1 MSDIKGDIPKEIQR
15 LAYNSCYTYS
25 LLLWL
30 DKEAFVEINDDD
42 KARFDR
48 LLKKWKSDTLPSLAR
63 SDYRVYLVRNNE
75 ITSTL

>member
-1 MSDIKGDIPKEIQR
+1 MSDIKGDIPKAIQR
-15 LAYNSCYTYS
+15 LAYNSIYKYS

-48 LLKKWKSDTLPSLAR
+48 LVKRWKSETLPTLQR
-63 SDYRVYLVRNNE
+63 SHFEVYIVKNNE
-75 ITSTL
+75 IVSEL

>member
-1 MSDIKGDIPKEIQR
+1 MSDIKGDIPRAIQR
-15 LAYNSCYTYS
+15 LAYNSIYKYS

-48 LLKKWKSDTLPSLAR
+48 LLKRWKAENLPTLAR
-63 SDYRVYLVRNNE
+63 SVFHAYLVKNNE
-75 ITSTL
+75 IISKF

>member
-1 MSDIKGDIPKEIQR
+1 MSDIKGDIPKAIQH
-15 LAYNSCYTYS
+15 LAYNSVYKYS

-48 LLKKWKSDTLPSLAR
+48 LLKRWKSENLPALQR
-63 SDYRVYLVRNNE
+63 SVFTVYLVKNNE
-75 ITSTL
+75 IISAL

>member
-15 LAYNSCYTYS
+15 LAYNSIYTYS

-30 DKEAFVEINDDD
+30 DKEPFVEINHDD

-48 LLKKWKSDTLPSLAR
+48 LLKKWKAETLPTLQR
-63 SDYRVYLVRNNE
+63 SVYEVYLVKHNE
-75 ITSTL
+75 IVSVL